1 MDHED
6 RVPARGRRFHP
17 FATVSLLVL
26 LLPALV
32 LVPSCRRLR
41 SAAPAPEPRPVV
53 ARGDLAADERA
64 TIDLFREA
72 SPSVVFITSLARRS
86 GGLFRMAEIPS
97 GEGSGFVWDAAGHV
111 VTNFH
116 VIQGASSAR
125 VTLADGSTFTA
136 SFVGGAPDRDLA
148 VLRIFPTGKALKPIL
163 VGTSKD
169 LLVGQK
175 VFAIGNPFG
184 LDQSLSTG
192 VVSALGRSIES
203 VTGRQ
208 IEGVIQTDAAINP
221 GNSGGP
227 LLDSAG
233 RLIGVNT
240 AIASTT
246 GSSAG
251 IGFAVPVDTVN
262 QIVPQLIQHGRII
275 RPQLGVTLAD
285 DAIAARLGVEGA
297 LILSVTAG
305 TGAAEAGLR
314 GTARDENGEILL
326 GDVVTRAA
334 DREIRSA
341 DDLIAALEER
351 KPGDSLVLLVLRDG
365 ETRRVAVTL
374 SAAP

>member
-1 MDHED
+1 
-6 RVPARGRRFHP
+6 
-17 FATVSLLVL
+17 
-26 LLPALV
+26 
-32 LVPSCRRLR
+32 
-41 SAAPAPEPRPVV
+41 
-53 ARGDLAADERA
+53 
-64 TIDLFREA
+64 
-72 SPSVVFITSLARRS
+72 
-86 GGLFRMAEIPS
+86 
-97 GEGSGFVWDAAGHV
+97 
-111 VTNFH
+111 
-116 VIQGASSAR
+116 
-125 VTLADGSTFTA
+125 VTLADGSTWAA
-136 SFVGGAPDRDLA
+136 SFVGAAPDRDIS
-148 VLRIFPTGKALKPIL
+148 VLRIFPTGRTLKPIL

-192 VVSALGRSIES
+192 IVSALGRSIES

-240 AIASTT
+240 AIASTS

-262 QIVPQLIQHGRII
+262 QVVPQLILHGRVI

-285 DAIAARLGVEGA
+285 DAVAARLGVEGA
-297 LILSVTAG
+297 LILSVSPG
-305 TGAAEAGLR
+305 SGAAEAGLR
-314 GTARDENGEILL
+314 GTRREDDGSLLL
-326 GDVVTRAA
+326 GDVVTRAG
-334 DREIRSA
+334 DRQIRSS
-341 DDLIAALEER
+341 DDLITALEER
-351 KPGDSLVLLVLRDG
+351 KPGDTLALTVLRDG
-365 ETRRVAVTL
+365 ATLRVDVAL

>member
-1 MDHED
+1 MDHD
-6 RVPARGRRFHP
+6 AHLRPAPGRPLRP
-17 FATVSLLVL
+17 LLALAAATLL
-26 LLPALV
+26 

-41 SAAPAPEPRPVV
+41 PEAPAAEPRPVA
-53 ARGDLAADERA
+53 ARGDLAADEKA
-64 TIDLFREA
+64 TIELFRQA
-72 SPSVVFITSLARRS
+72 SPSVVFITTLARRRT
-86 GGLFRMAEIPS
+86 GLFRVAEIPS
-97 GEGSGFVWDAAGHV
+97 GEGSGFVWDALGHV

-125 VTLADGSTFTA
+125 VTLSDGSTWTA
-136 SFVGGAPDRDLA
+136 SFVGAAPDRDLA
-148 VLRIFPTGKALKPIL
+148 VLRIFPEGATLRPIL
-163 VGTSKD
+163 VGTSRD
-169 LLVGQK
+169 LVVGQK

-208 IEGVIQTDAAINP
+208 IEGVVQTDAAINP

-240 AIASTT
+240 AIASTS

-262 QIVPQLIQHGRII
+262 QVVPQLIRHGRVV
-275 RPQLGVTLAD
+275 RPQLGVTLAE
-285 DAIAARLGVEGA
+285 DAVTARLGLEGA
-297 LILSVTAG
+297 LVLSVTPG
-305 TGAAEAGLR
+305 SGAAEAGLR
-314 GTARDENGEILL
+314 GTARAEDGSLLL
-326 GDVVTRAA
+326 GDLVTRAGDA
-334 DREIRSA
+334 TVRSA
-341 DDLIAALEER
+341 DDLVAALEGR
-351 KPGDSLVLLVLRDG
+351 KPGDSIRLELQRDG
-365 ETRRVAVTL
+365 APIRVDVRL

>member
-1 MDHED
+1 M
-6 RVPARGRRFHP
+6 
-17 FATVSLLVL
+17 T
-26 LLPALV
+26 
-32 LVPSCRRLR
+32 
-41 SAAPAPEPRPVV
+41 
-53 ARGDLAADERA
+53 ARGDLAADEKA

-72 SPSVVFITSLARRS
+72 SPSVVFITSLARSR
-86 GGLFRMAEIPS
+86 GGLFQVAEIPQ
-97 GEGSGFVWDAAGHV
+97 GEGSGFVWDADGHV

-125 VTLADGSTFTA
+125 VTLADGSTWTA
-136 SFVGGAPDRDLA
+136 SFVGAAPDRDLA

-163 VGTSKD
+163 VGTTKD

-240 AIASTT
+240 AIASTS

-262 QIVPQLIQHGRII
+262 QIVPQLIQHGRVI

-285 DAIAARLGVEGA
+285 DAVAARLGIEGA
-297 LILSVTAG
+297 LILSVAPES
-305 TGAAEAGLR
+305 GAAAAGLR
-314 GTARDENGEILL
+314 GTSRGETGALLL
-326 GDVVTRAA
+326 GDVVTGAGE
-334 DREIRSA
+334 REIRKA
-341 DDLIAALEER
+341 DDLISVLEER
-351 KPGDSLVLLVLRDG
+351 KPGDTLVLLVLRDG
-365 ETRRVAVTL
+365 ETRQVDVTL

>member
-1 MDHED
+1 MDQHPH
-6 RVPARGRRFHP
+6 RTPARGRRLLP
-17 FATVSLLVL
+17 LLPLLVAAL
-26 LLPALV
+26 LVSPG
-32 LVPSCRRLR
+32 CRRAG
-41 SAAPAPEPRPVV
+41 SSTAGAEPRPVT
-53 ARGDLAADERA
+53 ARGDLADDERA
-64 TIDLFREA
+64 TIALFRQS
-72 SPSVVFITSLARRS
+72 SPSVVFITSLARRR
-86 GGLFRMAEIPS
+86 GGLFRIAEIPR
-97 GEGSGFVWDAAGHV
+97 GEGSGFVWDREGHV

-125 VTLADGSTFTA
+125 VTLADGSTWTA
-136 SFVGGAPDRDLA
+136 SFVGVAPDRDLA
-148 VLRIFPTGKALKPIL
+148 VLRIFPAGKTLQPIL

-240 AIASTT
+240 AIASTS

-262 QIVPQLIQHGRII
+262 QIVPQLIQHGRVI

-285 DAIAARLGVEGA
+285 DAVTRRLGLEGA
-297 LILSVTAG
+297 LVLSVQPG

-314 GTARDENGEILL
+314 GTSRAEDGSILL
-326 GDVVTRAA
+326 GDLVTRAGE
-334 DREIRSA
+334 RGVRSA
-341 DDLIAALEER
+341 DDLISALEER
-351 KPGDSLVLLVLRDG
+351 KPGDTLVLLVLRDG
-365 ETRRVAVTL
+365 AEQRVAVTL